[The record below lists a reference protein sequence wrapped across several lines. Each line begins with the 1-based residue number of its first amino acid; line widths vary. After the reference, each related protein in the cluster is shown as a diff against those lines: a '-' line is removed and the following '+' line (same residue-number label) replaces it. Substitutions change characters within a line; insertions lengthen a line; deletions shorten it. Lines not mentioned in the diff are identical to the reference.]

1 MKECLWKNLLKHS
14 FVRFGK
20 AWDDPGFGLPLSLSA
35 VQPQDDAGVGGHN
48 NQPETN
54 KILVVMV
61 VMVIMMIM
69 MQEASLIEN
78 LWFKSCSIDS
88 DSDDND
94 APSLIRLYFEDYHAP
109 RRPDCI
115 FPIARDWS
123 ELDQVVTLVT
133 LAGEKDKKKSRKPQ
147 WNFLVELLYRH
158 GGAKPPNIDWL
169 FFSQCFQCF
178 HNELILCCPI
188 GIDWSA

>member
-1 MKECLWKNLLKHS
+1 
-14 FVRFGK
+14 
-20 AWDDPGFGLPLSLSA
+20 
-35 VQPQDDAGVGGHN
+35 
-48 NQPETN
+48 
-54 KILVVMV
+54 MV

-115 FPIARDWS
+115 FPIPCDWS
-123 ELDQVVTLVT
+123 ELAQVVTLVT
-133 LAGEKDKKKSRKPQ
+133 LAGEAQIKRKAG
-147 WNFLVELLYRH
+147 NFLVGLLYRH
-158 GGAKPPNIDWL
+158 REVKLRLSYSMI
-169 FFSQCFQCF
+169 
-178 HNELILCCPI
+178 
-188 GIDWSA
+188 